1 MWSGRTCQSLSLPM
15 PSSNVI
21 AELACRSK
29 RLFGSIMRAGVEP
42 HDLAET
48 ETADDIPDWIELITD
63 YAIRRSR

>member
-1 MWSGRTCQSLSLPM
+1 M

-48 ETADDIPDWIELITD
+48 ETADDIPDWIELIPD